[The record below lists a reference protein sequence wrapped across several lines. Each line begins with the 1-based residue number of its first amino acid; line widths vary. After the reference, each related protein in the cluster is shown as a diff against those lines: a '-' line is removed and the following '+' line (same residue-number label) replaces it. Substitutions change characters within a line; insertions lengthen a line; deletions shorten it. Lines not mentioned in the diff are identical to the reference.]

1 MSTSANGSSGDNKA
15 RARRIAE
22 LEQEN
27 AQLKKIQQALMTR
40 VERSMDLQ
48 GNAFSVFQAA
58 TALEHQVQER
68 TAALNQALKRLEKS
82 NRELMISK
90 EAADAA
96 NRAKSEFLATMS
108 HEIRTPM
115 NGVLGMTELL
125 LNSSLSSEQR
135 RKADMIRRSADS
147 LLKIIN
153 AILDFSK
160 IEAGQLELERIEFN
174 LREEIEDAVR
184 MLVGRLHSR
193 DLDVI
198 VDLPLDLPVM
208 VYGDSGRLRQILVNL
223 LGNALKFTARG
234 EILVSVCLVE
244 TADETNLYKISVK
257 DTGIGVRPEA
267 MKHIFSAFSQADSST
282 TREYGG
288 TGLGLAIVSQLAT
301 KMGGEAGVES
311 VYGQGSEFWFTVR
324 LASDLEQES
333 VVVQEPAKPG
343 TILLAHSNETLQAL
357 LSQRLGPLGLGV
369 VSVND
374 DGAVLKNLT
383 GPATAAN
390 DFVLLII
397 DESICS
403 SDSALAEKITA
414 AAASKE
420 IPILVLQDAESQ
432 DDTLGLR
439 AASVGSIRSWPI
451 SITNMAIKIDQVL
464 NGSAQI
470 GSLAKGP
477 PTVESQKPDRLS
489 GNILLVEDN
498 MVNQEVAKAM
508 LSMLGCEY
516 SLAKT
521 GVEALQ
527 ALEEDHNFDL
537 ILMDCQMP
545 EMDGYA
551 ATREIRA
558 REAATG
564 SHIPIIALTANAMHG
579 DEERCLDAG
588 MDGFLSKPF
597 TLKSLSVQ
605 IKKWLPE
612 AKLEITSVTT
622 SQM

>member
-1 MSTSANGSSGDNKA
+1 MNAPAKNSSDDKDA
-15 RARRIAE
+15 SSRRIAE
-22 LEQEN
+22 LEEEN
-27 AQLKKIQQALMTR
+27 ARLKKIQQALMTR

-68 TAALNQALKRLEKS
+68 TAALNQALKRLGKS
-82 NRELMISK
+82 NRELLISK

-125 LNSSLSSEQR
+125 LNSSLTAEQR

-160 IEAGQLELERIEFN
+160 IEAGQLELECIEFN
-174 LREEIEDAVR
+174 LRDEIEDAVR
-184 MLVGRLHSR
+184 MLVGRLHGR

-198 VDLPLDLPVM
+198 VDMPLDLPVQ
-208 VYGDSGRLRQILVNL
+208 VSGDPGRLRQILVNL

-234 EILVSVCLVE
+234 QILVSVSLAE
-244 TADETNLYKISVK
+244 SGQESNLYKIGVK

-267 MKHIFSAFSQADSST
+267 MEHIFSAFSQADSST
-282 TREYGG
+282 TREFGG
-288 TGLGLAIVSQLAT
+288 TGLGLAIVSQLAN
-301 KMGGEAGVES
+301 KMGGEAGAES

-324 LASDLEQES
+324 LAYSPDQQLGILQR
-333 VVVQEPAKPG
+333 VPMPG
-343 TILLAHSNETLQAL
+343 IVLLGHKNETLQSL
-357 LSQRLGPLGLGV
+357 LAERLSPLGLEVLGV
-369 VSVND
+369 GD
-374 DGAVLKNLT
+374 EMAVLEALS
-383 GPATAAN
+383 GPATNAD
-390 DFVLLII
+390 DFALLLI
-397 DESICS
+397 DESLCS
-403 SDSALAEKITA
+403 GESGTAENIIELSAAKDV
-414 AAASKE
+414 
-420 IPILVLQDAESQ
+420 PILLLQDVDRQ
-432 DDTLGLR
+432 GDPLGLR
-439 AASVGSIRSWPI
+439 TASLGSIRAWPI
-451 SITNMAIKIDQVL
+451 NLTNVAVKIDQVL
-464 NGSAQI
+464 HGSEPI
-470 GSLAKGP
+470 GSPTMGAPSLAS
-477 PTVESQKPDRLS
+477 EKPEQLS

-521 GVEALQ
+521 GLEALK
-527 ALEEDHNFDL
+527 ALEKDHDFDL
-537 ILMDCQMP
+537 VLMDCQMP

-597 TLKSLSVQ
+597 TLQSLSVQ
-605 IKKWLPE
+605 IRKWLPE